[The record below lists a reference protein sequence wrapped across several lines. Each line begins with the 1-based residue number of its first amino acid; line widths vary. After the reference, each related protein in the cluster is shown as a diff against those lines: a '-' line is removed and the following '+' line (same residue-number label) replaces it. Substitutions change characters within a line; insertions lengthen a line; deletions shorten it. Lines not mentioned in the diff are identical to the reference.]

1 MGKIWFV
8 SDTHFCHEKE
18 FLWRP
23 RGFNSQYEMNEAIV
37 KNWNSVVSPEDDV
50 YLLGDVMLNDNAEGI
65 KLLKSL
71 KGDIHIV
78 CGNHDTN
85 ERIKLYESCWN
96 VVEVE
101 MAIRLK
107 YKKYHFF
114 LSHYP
119 TLCGNYDDG
128 KELKKHMINLC
139 GHTHT
144 KDPFADWDKGLIY
157 HVELD
162 AHNNYPVLIDDIIED
177 IKDKYKSMECA
188 LTPS

>member
-1 MGKIWFV
+1 
-8 SDTHFCHEKE
+8 
-18 FLWRP
+18 
-23 RGFNSQYEMNEAIV
+23 MNETIV
-37 KNWNSVVSPEDDV
+37 KNWNSVVDPGDDV
-50 YLLGDVMLNDNAEGI
+50 YLLGDVMLNDNARGI
-65 KLLKSL
+65 QILKSL

-78 CGNHDTN
+78 CGNHDSN

-107 YKKYHFF
+107 YNKYHFF

-119 TLCGNYDDG
+119 TLCENHDDG
-128 KELKKHMINLC
+128 KELKKRTINLC

-177 IKDKYKSMECA
+177 IKNKYKGM
-188 LTPS
+188 